1 MQSVR
6 VLTVSQLNKYA
17 EQVLNNDP
25 ILSTVSVKGEVSNLK
40 VHSSGHVYFS
50 MKDVNCRINC
60 VLFRSYAMKVKTSL
74 ENGQSVVVKGNV
86 SLYAATGQYQLYA
99 KSVQHDGL
107 GELFARYQ
115 QLKAQLEKEG
125 LFDAKRKQPIIAMPK
140 KVAVVTSATGAAVR
154 DIIQVIRRRNPNI
167 EIVIVPCQVQGITA
181 GQQVARSIG
190 LANKYTNADTMIVGR
205 GGGSIEELWAFNEE
219 VVARAIATSQIPVI
233 SAVGHET
240 DFTIADFVAD
250 LRAPTPSAAAELC
263 TIDIELEKQLINK
276 RMNGVNNLIQGIF
289 TEAKNRYEI
298 VKRLDSFRND
308 ESRLRKYKLRAMD
321 ARFALDNAI
330 DTYYQQKRMQLTNQ
344 LAFVEKLNPLTVYTR
359 GFVSVHQT
367 KGQQIMS
374 VKDVKVKEELMVRF
388 KDGTINCKV
397 VSIQDDVV

>member
-190 LANKYTNADTMIVGR
+190 LTNKYTNADTMIVGR

-308 ESRLRKYKLRAMD
+308 ESRLRKYKLSAMD